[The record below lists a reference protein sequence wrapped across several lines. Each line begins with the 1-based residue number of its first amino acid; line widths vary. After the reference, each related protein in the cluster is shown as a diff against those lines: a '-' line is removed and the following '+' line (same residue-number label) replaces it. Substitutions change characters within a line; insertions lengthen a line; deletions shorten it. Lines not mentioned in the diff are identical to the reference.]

1 LLTVFTVIQE
11 WTVSVLLTH
20 LSSTIVFKI
29 INLLLMEKSL
39 IIHGKNAGIVTT
51 ITMAVINLVSPF
63 LWEGIFVPLVPDNA
77 RELFGAP
84 VPLIV
89 GTTSAPR
96 VTDVSSDT
104 AILFLNDDNVTVT
117 TYPDILGAD
126 HSRPPRQA
134 PRKSTLKFVAWFVR
148 LPEVSADLPS
158 EMEMCRRIDYTS
170 SLLCDYV
177 KNKLEYKDEPLP
189 AASTNKSRWSK
200 SASNVSAIA
209 TPLPPK
215 AVLAAAAT
223 AGFGAA
229 ATDRVTRITNTI
241 DSVLMSGVPLHIL
254 HHVRVITAAIKRF
267 NYGFCGCV
275 ISDPGSWKRF
285 LRHSNRTGEDE
296 FYPEYF
302 MEPLRNHLEFQDAI
316 VHTQLFVSFMDK
328 LRKEQHVLNVY
339 RYVDY

>member
-1 LLTVFTVIQE
+1 MLF
-11 WTVSVLLTH
+11 TH
-20 LSSTIVFKI
+20 LNSQIIFKI

-51 ITMAVINLVSPF
+51 ITMAVINLISPF

-96 VTDVSSDT
+96 VNDVSSDT
-104 AILFLNDDNVTVT
+104 AILFLNDDNVTAT
-117 TYPDILGAD
+117 TTPSPLGQ
-126 HSRPPRQA
+126 SGQ
-134 PRKSTLKFVAWFVR
+134 STTELKFVAWFVR
-148 LPEVSADLPS
+148 LPEVSADLPL
-158 EMEMCRRIDYTS
+158 ELEMCRRIDYTS
-170 SLLCDYV
+170 TLLCDYI
-177 KNKLEYKDEPLP
+177 KDKIEMKKDDG
-189 AASTNKSRWSK
+189 AAPGKSTSS
-200 SASNVSAIA
+200 VPA
-209 TPLPPK
+209 TPI
-215 AVLAAAAT
+215 T
-223 AGFGAA
+223 APIVAQP
-229 ATDRVTRITNTI
+229 VVSINKITNTI
-241 DSVLMSGVPLHIL
+241 DSLLMSDLPLHIL
-254 HHVRVITAAIKRF
+254 HHVRVLIVAIKRF

-328 LRKEQHVLNVY
+328 LRKEQHLLDTF
-339 RYVDY
+339 R

>member
-1 LLTVFTVIQE
+1 MLF
-11 WTVSVLLTH
+11 TH
-20 LSSTIVFKI
+20 LSSQIIFKI

-51 ITMAVINLVSPF
+51 ITMAVINLISPF

-117 TYPDILGAD
+117 THHTSY
-126 HSRPPRQA
+126 S
-134 PRKSTLKFVAWFVR
+134 STTDMKFVAWFVR
-148 LPEVSADLPS
+148 LPEVSADLPH
-158 EMEMCRRIDYTS
+158 ELEMCRRIDYTTS
-170 SLLCDYV
+170 MLCDYIKDKV
-177 KNKLEYKDEPLP
+177 EYKDESGGKNL
-189 AASTNKSRWSK
+189 AGKFNSATTTTTTNITSSTTNITTNTVTNTTTVTNAVTTTQHASLRLHNSTTTT
-200 SASNVSAIA
+200 VS
-209 TPLPPK
+209 
-215 AVLAAAAT
+215 
-223 AGFGAA
+223 
-229 ATDRVTRITNTI
+229 RITNTI
-241 DSVLMSGVPLHIL
+241 DSLLMTDLPLHIL
-254 HHVRVITAAIKRF
+254 HHVRVLIVAIKRF
-267 NYGFCGCV
+267 NYTFCGV
-275 ISDPGSWKRF
+275 VVNDPGSWKRF
-285 LRHSNRTGEDE
+285 LKHSTRTGTDE

-328 LRKEQHVLNVY
+328 LRKEQCLLDTF
-339 RYVDY
+339 R

>member
-1 LLTVFTVIQE
+1 MRLQE
-11 WTVSVLLTH
+11 WSCAVLLTH
-20 LSSTIVFKI
+20 LSSTIIFKI

-89 GTTSAPR
+89 GTISAPR
-96 VTDVSSDT
+96 VNDVSSDT
-104 AILFLNDDNVTVT
+104 AILFLNDDNVTITSYPEVT
-117 TYPDILGAD
+117 DGA
-126 HSRPPRQA
+126 RVEPRH
-134 PRKSTLKFVAWFVR
+134 KSTLKFVAWFVR
-148 LPEVSADLPS
+148 LPEVSADLPV
-158 EMEMCRRIDYTS
+158 EFEMCRRLDHTS
-170 SLLCDYV
+170 SLLCDFV
-177 KNKLEYKDEPLP
+177 KNKIEYKDEVTSSSSSSSMRYSSSVP
-189 AASTNKSRWSK
+189 
-200 SASNVSAIA
+200 A
-209 TPLPPK
+209 TPLT
-215 AVLAAAAT
+215 AQTTLAQAPV
-223 AGFGAA
+223 
-229 ATDRVTRITNTI
+229 DKVCKITNTI
-241 DSVLMSGVPLHIL
+241 DSLLMSAVPLHIL
-254 HHVRVITAAIKRF
+254 HNVRVLIVAIKRF

-328 LRKEQHVLNVY
+328 LRKEQHLLDTL
-339 RYVDY
+339 R